1 MLAVALTMAQAASA
15 FYDANLGRW
24 ITRDPLGEP
33 GFEANLRL
41 APWREPGG
49 EALPAEVTQG
59 PNLYTYVGNNPINA
73 VDPLGLAYGNP
84 VSGPSGPVGPS
95 GPYGPGGCSYKPPA
109 QNNCVQNCLA
119 ANGGGW
125 ALGALGLSSGT
136 VGSVPKLYGGGAL
149 GAGRSTTAFSY
160 IQHFGGPALRNIGRQ
175 LNPYG
180 RAVQCA
186 AGGYLVGAAI
196 SCACICASDPD
207 AY

>member
-1 MLAVALTMAQAASA
+1 MKINMNPLGGGLMLAVALTMAQAASA

-84 VSGPSGPVGPS
+84 VSGPSGPVG
-95 GPYGPGGCSYKPPA
+95 
-109 QNNCVQNCLA
+109 
-119 ANGGGW
+119 
-125 ALGALGLSSGT
+125 
-136 VGSVPKLYGGGAL
+136 SVPKLYGGGAL